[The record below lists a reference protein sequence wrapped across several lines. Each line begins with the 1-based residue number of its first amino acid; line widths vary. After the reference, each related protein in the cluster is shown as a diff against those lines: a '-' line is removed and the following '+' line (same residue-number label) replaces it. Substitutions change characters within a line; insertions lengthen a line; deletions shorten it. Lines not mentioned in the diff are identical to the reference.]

1 MNVISITNDYIFIE
15 NDDKNLNQKARN
27 KHVVFIDPFIYDV
40 VSCELTPKYEMIQ
53 KLLNDKTLGSGTIR
67 YWEENWH
74 NKFVKEIV
82 NLYNFDVTDVSNCIS
97 AFLKY

>member
-1 MNVISITNDYIFIE
+1 MNVISVTNDCIFIGC
-15 NDDKNLNQKARN
+15 DKNLNQKTQN

-40 VSCELTPKYEMIQ
+40 VSRELTPKYEIIQ
-53 KLLNDKTLGSGTIR
+53 KLLNDKTLGKGTIR

-74 NKFVKEIV
+74 DRLVKEIV
-82 NLYNFDVTDVSNCIS
+82 DLYHFDATDVSNSIW